1 MVRQSSSHGPGG
13 RAHRVCFPS
22 PGPQQLLPG
31 SLCIKSVPQQLS
43 TDTPQPGII
52 SQVSGQ
58 GFSPLLIP
66 HSMGTQTECE
76 VSGNKSA
83 TRGVHGSPGKQ
94 GEPGEEQGGDE

>member
-1 MVRQSSSHGPGG
+1 MKQGSLSYQSHGSVSDLRCDKGHDKADQLFSGTSDGTIDMVRQSSSHGPGG

-52 SQVSGQ
+52 SRSQDQ
-58 GFSPLLIP
+58 GSLP
-66 HSMGTQTECE
+66 S
-76 VSGNKSA
+76 
-83 TRGVHGSPGKQ
+83 
-94 GEPGEEQGGDE
+94 